1 MKWLWNIVGLL
12 MLLFGVVWI
21 LQGTNV
27 LPVGFMAGQI
37 QYAVLGIVVI
47 ILGAALLVFT
57 NRRRQAAAGQDNPK
71 TKR

>member
-1 MKWLWNIVGLL
+1 MKWLWNIIGVLL
-12 MLLFGVVWI
+12 LLFGVVWI

-37 QYAVLGIVVI
+37 QYAVLGIVVV
-47 ILGAALLVFT
+47 ILGAGLLVFT
-57 NRRRQAAAGQDNPK
+57 NRRRPAASGQVSAK